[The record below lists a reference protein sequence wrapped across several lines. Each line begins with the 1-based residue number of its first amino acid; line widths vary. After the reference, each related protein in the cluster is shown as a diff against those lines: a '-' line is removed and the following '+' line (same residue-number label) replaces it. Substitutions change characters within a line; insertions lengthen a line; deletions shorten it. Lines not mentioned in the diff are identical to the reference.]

1 MKKILLILTT
11 LLFGL
16 NVYSQNT
23 FDNVVFSKL
32 LIKKVNQIRIQ
43 NGVDT
48 LSLSLD
54 FGLGYSKK
62 VSTIISEEDS
72 LFHPNIPKSDV
83 KDIINSV
90 RVEYGLINN
99 IDTTR
104 LKYGIGE
111 VCVDVLGFDSYDKF
125 VNQVINS
132 FKSSEQ
138 HNEILFNTN
147 SDTEG
152 HTMVMGTYVIDN
164 ENNYYVSIDIID
176 FGYFF
181 YN

>member
-43 NGVDT
+43 NGIDT
-48 LSLSLD
+48 LSLSLE

-62 VSTIISEEDS
+62 VSTIMCKEHRV
-72 LFHPNIPKSDV
+72 FHPNIPKSDV
-83 KDIINSV
+83 KDIINDV

-111 VCVDVLGFDSYDKF
+111 VCVDVWGFESYDKF
-125 VNQVINS
+125 INEVINS

-138 HNEILFNTN
+138 HNQILFNTN

-152 HTMVMGTYVIDN
+152 NTMIMGTYVIEN